1 VARTRLGRF
10 TAHSSAALGAALLLC
25 VLGVSSAIGAGASA
39 GFRHRASTTDRAV
52 AAGVQSASLMLDFT
66 PNAIHTGIYTAL
78 ARHYDTANGIKLQVR
93 IPGESTDAISL
104 LSAGRVDFAIL
115 DIHDLAIAD
124 EQGHQLVGI
133 MALEQRPLASVIAQP
148 RFKSPKQLDGQTI
161 GVTGDPSDLAVLRS
175 VVAGAGGKPASLKTV
190 TIGYNAVPDL
200 ISGKVAA
207 ATAFWNDEGVQLSH
221 QKPAF
226 NVFRVEDFGAPAYPE
241 LVICATASELKRDP
255 TLARKLVRTLSDGYD
270 YVLKHPRVGERDL
283 ESQVS
288 GLSKQAVS
296 QQLAAELSAFLPRGG
311 GAYGALEPSVLG
323 AWAKWEVKFGIV
335 KHEPDVSAIFN
346 RSFLPG

>member
-1 VARTRLGRF
+1 MSRRHTALIAAIAAVLIGVFAGGGQRT
-10 TAHSSAALGAALLLC
+10 AAAAAKRQL
-25 VLGVSSAIGAGASA
+25 
-39 GFRHRASTTDRAV
+39 
-52 AAGVQSASLMLDFT
+52 QSASLMLDFT

-78 ARHYDTANGIKLQVR
+78 ARHYDTANGIHLQVR
-93 IPGESTDAISL
+93 IPGQSTDAISL
-104 LSAGRVDFAIL
+104 LSAGRVNFAIL

-124 EQGHQLVGI
+124 AQGHGLVGI

-148 RFKSPKQLDGQTI
+148 RFKSPRQLDGQTI
-161 GVTGDPSDLAVLRS
+161 GVTGAPSDLAVLRS
-175 VVAGAGGKPASLKTV
+175 IVAGAGGRPSSLKTI

-200 ISGKVAA
+200 VSDRVAA
-207 ATAFWNDEGVQLSH
+207 ATGFWNDEGVQLSH

-226 NVFRVEDFGAPAYPE
+226 NVFRVEDFGAPPYPE
-241 LVICATASELKRDP
+241 LIVCATAAELKRDP
-255 TLARKLVRTLSDGYD
+255 TLARGVVRTLVDGYRF
-270 YVLKHPRVGERDL
+270 VLQHPLDGERDL

-296 QQLAAELSAFLPRGG
+296 QQLAAELPAFLPRGG

-323 AWAKWEVKFGIV
+323 AWARWEARFGIV
-335 KHEPDVSAIFN
+335 KRRPDVSAMFD

>member
-1 VARTRLGRF
+1 MARGVTV
-10 TAHSSAALGAALLLC
+10 LGAALLLC
-25 VLGVSSAIGAGASA
+25 AWGSAGSRASA
-39 GFRHRASTTDRAV
+39 GAHV
-52 AAGVQSASLMLDFT
+52 AAKSPQTASLMLDFT
-66 PNAIHTGIYTAL
+66 PNAIHTGVYTAL

-124 EQGHQLVGI
+124 EQGRKLVGI
-133 MALEQRPLASVIAQP
+133 MALEQRPLAAVIAQP

-175 VVAGAGGKPASLKTV
+175 VVAGAGGKPSTLKTI

-200 ISGKVAA
+200 ISDRVAA
-207 ATAFWNDEGVQLSH
+207 ATAFWNDEGVQLS
-221 QKPAF
+221 QQRPPF
-226 NVFRVEDFGAPAYPE
+226 NVFRVEDFGAPSYPE
-241 LVICATASELKRDP
+241 LVVCATASELKRDP
-255 TLARKLVRTLSDGYD
+255 SLARGLVRTLTAGYG
-270 YVLKHPRVGERDL
+270 YVLKHPEAGERDL

-296 QQLAAELSAFLPRGG
+296 QQLSAELPAFLPRGG
-311 GAYGALEPSVLG
+311 AAYGSLVPSVLD

-335 KHEPDVSAIFN
+335 KRKPDLAAIFD

>member
-1 VARTRLGRF
+1 
-10 TAHSSAALGAALLLC
+10 
-25 VLGVSSAIGAGASA
+25 
-39 GFRHRASTTDRAV
+39 
-52 AAGVQSASLMLDFT
+52 MLDFT

-78 ARHYDTANGIKLQVR
+78 ARHEDTANGIRLQVE

-148 RFKSPKQLDGQTI
+148 RFKNPRQLDGQTI

-175 VVAGAGGKPASLKTV
+175 VVAGAGGKPASLKTI

-200 ISGKVAA
+200 ISGRVAA
-207 ATAFWNDEGVQLSH
+207 ATAFWNDEGVQLSR
-221 QKPAF
+221 QRPPF
-226 NVFRVEDFGAPAYPE
+226 NIFRVEDFGAPSYPE
-241 LVICATASELKRDP
+241 LIVCATASELRREP
-255 TLARKLVRTLSDGYD
+255 SLARGLVRTLTAGYT
-270 YVLKHPRVGERDL
+270 YVLKHPAAGRRYL
-283 ESQVS
+283 ESQVT
-288 GLSKQAVS
+288 GLSKPAVS
-296 QQLAAELSAFLPRGG
+296 QQLTAELPAFLPRGG
-311 GAYGALEPSVLG
+311 GTYGSLEPSVLG
-323 AWAKWEVKFGIV
+323 AWARWELKFGIV
-335 KHEPDVSAIFN
+335 KRRPDIAAMFN

>member
-1 VARTRLGRF
+1 MSRRYPALIALIAAVL
-10 TAHSSAALGAALLLC
+10 TALAAG
-25 VLGVSSAIGAGASA
+25 GQQ
-39 GFRHRASTTDRAV
+39 V
-52 AAGVQSASLMLDFT
+52 AAATKLQTASLMLDFT

-78 ARHYDTANGIKLQVR
+78 ARHYDAANGIKLQVR

-104 LSAGRVDFAIL
+104 LSAGRVNFAIL

-175 VVAGAGGKPASLKTV
+175 VVAGAGGKPSSLKTI

-200 ISGKVAA
+200 VSDKIAA

-221 QKPAF
+221 QTPAF
-226 NVFRVEDFGAPAYPE
+226 NVFRVEDFGAPSYPE
-241 LVICATASELKRDP
+241 LVVTTTAAELKRDP
-255 TLARKLVRTLSDGYD
+255 SLARGVVRTLRDGYN
-270 YVLKHPRVGERDL
+270 YVLKHPVAGQHDL

-296 QQLAAELSAFLPRGG
+296 QQLQAELPAFLPKGG
-311 GAYGALEPSVLG
+311 GAFGALEPSVLN
-323 AWAKWEVKFGIV
+323 AWAKWEVRFGIV
-335 KHEPDVSAIFN
+335 KRKPDVSAIFD